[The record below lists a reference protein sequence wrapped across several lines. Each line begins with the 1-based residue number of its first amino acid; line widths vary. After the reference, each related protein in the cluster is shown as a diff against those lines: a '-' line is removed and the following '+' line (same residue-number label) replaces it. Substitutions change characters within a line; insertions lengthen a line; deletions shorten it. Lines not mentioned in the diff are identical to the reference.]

1 MVECLGVML
10 GMFRRVHSLIKE
22 RLTFPPLLAVSGWKA
37 DMFLDI
43 IIPSLYISVEK
54 VWMKVIRTGDGVAA

>member
-1 MVECLGVML
+1 MVECLVAMVGK
-10 GMFRRVHSLIKE
+10 FRRVHSLTKE

-54 VWMKVIRTGDGVAA
+54 VWIKVTRTGDGVAA